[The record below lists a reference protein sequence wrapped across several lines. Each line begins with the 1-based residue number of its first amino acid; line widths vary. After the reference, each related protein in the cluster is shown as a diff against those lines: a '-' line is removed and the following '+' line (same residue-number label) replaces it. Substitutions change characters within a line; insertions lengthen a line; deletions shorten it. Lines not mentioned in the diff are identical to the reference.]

1 MWWCCSS
8 PNTAFWSGSYT
19 ASDPVPLFRSAF
31 TASNSVASGWAH
43 TSSAGL
49 TSTLWL
55 AAVEGQHA
63 CARVYVCACVSVLL
77 AGRCHLLTANRTSP
91 TMNGVFYKRVL
102 WLASSMVVPHEG
114 DNVSGCKHAH
124 KALLLRVPY
133 WRFAH
138 ICIMGTHAVRAVGHT
153 SRHTHDKEQQQRQ
166 PPNEALPCSTSA

>member
-1 MWWCCSS
+1 MHVREC
-8 PNTAFWSGSYT
+8 
-19 ASDPVPLFRSAF
+19 VR
-31 TASNSVASGWAH
+31 
-43 TSSAGL
+43 
-49 TSTLWL
+49 
-55 AAVEGQHA
+55 
-63 CARVYVCACVSVLL
+63 ACVSVLL

-102 WLASSMVVPHEG
+102 WLASSMVVPHKG

-166 PPNEALPCSTSA
+166 PPMEPYHALLVHKMQAWRAHHTQTQPPEGPAKRVVTTVVACELSTNNAVTAAAQPQRHLSAVR